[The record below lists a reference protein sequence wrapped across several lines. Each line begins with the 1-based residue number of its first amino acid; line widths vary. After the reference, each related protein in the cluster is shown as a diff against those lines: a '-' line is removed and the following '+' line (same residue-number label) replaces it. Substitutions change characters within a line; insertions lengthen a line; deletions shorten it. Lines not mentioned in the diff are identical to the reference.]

1 MALSPAA
8 ATERAR
14 SVRVL
19 LLDVDGVLTDGAIT
33 LSSDGTESKQ
43 FSIRDGAALVWAQRE
58 GITVGLLSGRPSEV
72 TTRRADELGIRLVVQ
87 SHARKNEGYNQLLA
101 ANGFEDSHVAYM
113 GDDLLDLPVLSR
125 VGLAAAPADAAEE
138 VRARVHWLSTRPGGH
153 GAVRELVEF
162 ILGAQG
168 RWDGIVQSLAG
179 PGQD

>member
-8 ATERAR
+8 AAERAR
-14 SVRVL
+14 SIRVL

-33 LSSDGTESKQ
+33 LASDGTESKQ

-58 GITVGLLSGRPSEV
+58 GLTVGLLSGRPSEV

-87 SHARKNEGYNQLLA
+87 SHARKSDGYKQLLD
-101 ANGFEDSHVAYM
+101 ANGFEDAEVAYM

-125 VGLAAAPADAAEE
+125 VGLATAPADAADE
-138 VRARVHWLSTRPGGH
+138 VRARVHWLSSRPGGR

-162 ILGAQG
+162 ILEAQG
-168 RWDGIVQSLAG
+168 RWQGIVDDLTR
-179 PGQD
+179 